1 MITRLDRLQGRD
13 IYENTALAKINEL
26 VDVVNN
32 IQKGDII
39 VFPNEARP
47 NGHIAIAIDNNIT
60 FALIL
65 IISSFFVSN
74 DFLFKIDERKDV
86 YGPLDDAYELNHC
99 TGIEAELYI
108 TKDAQR
114 KGERPMHGIAIS
126 GDVYEVTANLKNALK
141 LYVEFKDQH

>member
-1 MITRLDRLQGRD
+1 MQEEAFRFWLTVRYPNSNHPSSVIARCKRL
-13 IYENTALAKINEL
+13 E
-26 VDVVNN
+26 
-32 IQKGDII
+32 
-39 VFPNEARP
+39 
-47 NGHIAIAIDNNIT
+47 
-60 FALIL
+60 
-65 IISSFFVSN
+65 
-74 DFLFKIDERKDV
+74 DV